1 MNKTKI
7 GIFLSLLL
15 LVGLTSC
22 GEQKSNNKLM
32 LNEILIDNQNNFQD
46 DYGLHS
52 AWIEI
57 FNRSYGSAD
66 LAGCLLKVSSQPGDT
81 VTYFIPKGDVL
92 TLVKPRQHALFWAD
106 GEPNRGTFH
115 TSCKLNPET
124 ANWIGLFDSG
134 RNIIDQ
140 IVVPANALGA
150 DQSYAR
156 ISDGAADW
164 EVKGGSK
171 DKYVTPS
178 TNNKTLDSNAKME
191 KFEEHD
197 SVGIGMSISAM
208 SVVFCGLILLFVAFK
223 VVGKVAVNLSKRNAM
238 KAKGLFDSGRNIID
252 QIVVPA
258 NALGADQS
266 YARISDGA
274 ADWEV
279 KGGSKDKYVTPS
291 TNNKTLDSNA
301 KMEKF
306 EEHDSVGIGMSI
318 SAMSVVF
325 CGLILLF
332 VAFKVVGKVAVNLSK
347 RNAMKAKGIDK
358 VEAKELSQAPGEVYA
373 AISMA
378 LHEMQDEVHDVEE
391 TVLTITRVKRSYSP
405 WSSKIYTL
413 RENPNRK

>member
-7 GIFLSLLL
+7 GIFFSLLL
-15 LVGLTSC
+15 LIGLTSC

-32 LNEILIDNQNNFQD
+32 LNEVLIDNQNNFQD

-81 VTYFIPKGDVL
+81 ITYFIPKGDVL

-115 TSCKLNPET
+115 TSFKLNPET

-140 IVVPANALGA
+140 IVVPANALGP

-156 ISDGAADW
+156 VSDGVADW
-164 EVKGGSK
+164 EVKGGSS

-178 TNNKTLDSNAKME
+178 TNNKTLNSQAEMDKV
-191 KFEEHD
+191 EEHD
-197 SVGIGMSISAM
+197 SAGIGMSISAM
-208 SVVFCGLILLFVAFK
+208 SVVFCGLILLF
-223 VVGKVAVNLSKRNAM
+223 
-238 KAKGLFDSGRNIID
+238 I
-252 QIVVPA
+252 
-258 NALGADQS
+258 
-266 YARISDGA
+266 
-274 ADWEV
+274 
-279 KGGSKDKYVTPS
+279 
-291 TNNKTLDSNA
+291 
-301 KMEKF
+301 
-306 EEHDSVGIGMSI
+306 
-318 SAMSVVF
+318 
-325 CGLILLF
+325 
-332 VAFKVVGKVAVNLSK
+332 AFKVVGKVAVNLSK